1 MADPIPASSPW
12 APLRIGLFRT
22 LWIAVLVSNVGTW
35 MQTVG
40 AQWLLV
46 HGPHAAV
53 LVSLVQTAD
62 TLPAVLFALVG
73 GVLAD
78 IFDRV
83 KLLVAVLTGMT
94 AAGGALTALTAAHR
108 MPPALLLMF
117 TFVLGTGAIL
127 VAPAYQ
133 SLVPDMVP
141 RPLVPSASALS
152 SININLARAVGPAIA
167 GLLVARIGVAAVFG
181 LNAATFLFYAIVV
194 ARHPQ
199 LGGTPQSP
207 ERFIPGLRAG
217 GRYVRHAPVVQ
228 RILLRAALF
237 LVPGSALWALLPLIA
252 TRRLGLGS
260 DGYGLLLGALG
271 VGAIGGAFILPQVRA
286 RLAANAL
293 VAAASLTYAAALVAV
308 AASRSLT
315 LTALVLLP
323 AGVSWIA
330 FLSNVNAALQLFL
343 PRWVRA
349 RGLSVYQMVL
359 FGAQAAGAA
368 IWGVAAGAA
377 GLVPAFLI
385 AAAVMAAGAATLWFW
400 PFQQIAD
407 MDRSLVRWP
416 EPQLVISADRG
427 GGPVLVQTTYTI
439 AADKEQ
445 QFLQAMASLRQS
457 RLRTGATDWALY
469 QDGQN
474 PRVFIELFS
483 VASWEEHLRQHRDRQ
498 TGTDLQYHDDAA
510 ALSDPQPQTS
520 HYLAADV
527 HDSRE
532 PGHSSRSG
540 SRGPSH
546 GT

>member
-1 MADPIPASSPW
+1 MADSISASSPW

-62 TLPAVLFALVG
+62 TLPAVLFALVA

-83 KLLVAVLTGMT
+83 KLLVAVLIGMT
-94 AAGGALTALTAAHR
+94 VTGGALTALTAVHR

-217 GRYVRHAPVVQ
+217 SRYVRHAPVVQ

-271 VGAIGGAFILPQVRA
+271 VGAIGGAFLLPQIRA
-286 RLAANAL
+286 RLSANAL
-293 VAAASLTYAAALVAV
+293 VAVASLTYAAALVAV
-308 AASRSLT
+308 AASRSLALT
-315 LTALVLLP
+315 LLALLP

-330 FLSNVNAALQLFL
+330 FLSNVNASLQLFL

-368 IWGVAAGAA
+368 IWGIVAGTA
-377 GLVPAFLI
+377 GLVPAFVI
-385 AAAVMAAGAATLWFW
+385 SAAIMAAGAATLWFW

-416 EPQLVISADRG
+416 EPQLVLSADPG
-427 GGPVLVQTTYTI
+427 GELVLVQTTYTI

-445 QFLQAMASLRQS
+445 QFLRAMGSLRQS
-457 RLRTGATDWALY
+457 RLRTGATDWGLY

-483 VASWEEHLRQHRDRQ
+483 VASWEEHLRQHRERQ

-510 ALSDPQPQTS
+510 ALSDPRPQTS

-527 HDSRE
+527 H
-532 PGHSSRSG
+532 H
-540 SRGPSH
+540 
-546 GT
+546 

>member
-1 MADPIPASSPW
+1 MADAGTASSSW

-22 LWIAVLVSNVGTW
+22 LWIAALVSNVGTW

-40 AQWLLV
+40 AQWLVV
-46 HGPHAAV
+46 HDAHAAI
-53 LVSLVQTAD
+53 LVSLVQTAA

-83 KLLVAVLTGMT
+83 RLLVAVLAGMT
-94 AAGGALTALTAAHR
+94 AAGGALTALTVAHR

-141 RPLVPSASALS
+141 RPQVPAAAALG
-152 SININLARAVGPAIA
+152 SISVNLARAIGPAIA
-167 GLLVARIGVAAVFG
+167 GVLVARIGVAAVFG
-181 LNAATFLFYAIVV
+181 LNTATFLIYAIVV
-194 ARHPQ
+194 AAHPG
-199 LGGTPQSP
+199 LGGTRPSP

-217 GRYVRHAPVVQ
+217 GRYVRRAPVVQ

-237 LVPGSALWALLPLIA
+237 LVPASALWALLPLIA

-260 DGYGLLLGALG
+260 GGYGVLLGALG
-271 VGAIGGAFILPQVRA
+271 VGAIVGAFILPQVRA
-286 RLAANAL
+286 RLSVNAL
-293 VAAASLTYAAALVAV
+293 VAVASLTYAAALVVV
-308 AASRSLT
+308 ALSRNLALT
-315 LTALVLLP
+315 ILALLP
-323 AGVSWIA
+323 AGLAWTT

-359 FGAQAAGAA
+359 FGAQAAGAV
-368 IWGVAAGAA
+368 IWGVAASAA

-385 AAAVMAAGAATLWFW
+385 SAGVMAAGAATIWFW
-400 PFQQIAD
+400 PFHQIEN

-416 EPQLVISADRG
+416 EPQLLISADRDAG
-427 GGPVLVQTTYTI
+427 LVLVRTTYTI
-439 AADKEQ
+439 AADKEH
-445 QFLQAMASLRQS
+445 QFLQAMARLRQS
-457 RLRTGATDWALY
+457 RLRTGATGWGLY

-474 PRVFIELFS
+474 PRLFIELFG
-483 VASWEEHLRQHRDRQ
+483 VPSWEEHLRQHRERQ
-498 TGTDLQYHDDAA
+498 TGTDLAYRDAAA
-510 ALSDPQPQTS
+510 ALSDPPPQTG

-527 HDSRE
+527 HE
-532 PGHSSRSG
+532 
-540 SRGPSH
+540 
-546 GT
+546 